1 MAATIKDIAK
11 ALGISHSTVSRA
23 LTGSRNVSEKTKEEI
38 LKTAKELNYIPNMSA
53 RSLKLD
59 KAYNIGVFFSTIS
72 NGTSPFVFQTVINNV
87 YKNIDKKYNVIVKG
101 IDTYEKNTVNPKNYD
116 GILVVSQKVADDNFI
131 EEILEKEIPLVVI
144 NRKVDFD
151 VINVFTDESIGT
163 FKGVEE
169 LIKNGHKDIAI
180 IEGIENFDSTKMRR
194 KGYLEAFKKYNI
206 KLNKNLVVNG
216 DFTVKGGYQQA
227 KLIIEKQEYF
237 SAIFAFNDEMAT
249 GAIKALT
256 ENGLNVPND
265 ISILGFDGNEFGEF
279 LTPTITTIKR
289 PIGEIAKIAI
299 DLLFKLI
306 NNNEI
311 SDEKSIY
318 VQSKVE
324 IGNSIKMLS

>member
-1 MAATIKDIAK
+1 MATTIKDIAK

-38 LKTAKELNYIPNMSA
+38 LKSAKELNYIPNMSA

-87 YKNIDKKYNVIVKG
+87 YRNIDKKYNVIVKG

-116 GILVVSQKVADDNFI
+116 GIVVVSQKVADDNFI
-131 EEILEKEIPLVVI
+131 EEILEKKIPLVVI
-144 NRKVDFD
+144 NRKVDLD
-151 VINVFTDESIGT
+151 VINVFTDESVGT
-163 FKGVEE
+163 FNGVEE

-194 KGYLEAFKKYNI
+194 KGYLEAFKEYNI
-206 KLNKNLVVNG
+206 KLNKNLVVHG

-227 KLIIEKQEYF
+227 KRIIEKQEHF

-249 GAIKALT
+249 GAIKALV
-256 ENGLNVPND
+256 EKGLKVPSD

-279 LTPTITTIKR
+279 LSPTITTIKR

-306 NNNEI
+306 NNSENI
-311 SDEKSIY
+311 DEKTIY
-318 VQSKVE
+318 VQSKLE
-324 IGNSIKMLS
+324 IGNSIKQFS